1 MVRMKIYVVHPGDS
15 LYAVSRRF
23 GVSVDTLI
31 YYNQIANPARLVVG
45 QTLVIPDG
53 ASGGTLGEMEVNAY
67 AYPGIKDAVLT
78 EYLPY
83 LTYLTPFTWMADA
96 EGGLTSPGDASLIT
110 AAYRNNVA
118 PMMSVANLNPEGGF
132 GSDIAHALL
141 TDQAAQDILVE
152 NIVAAVRKYDYY
164 GVIADFEYIY
174 GFDRASYNQFIKRL
188 ADVLHPLGCLLGV
201 ALAPKISASQQGL
214 LYTAH
219 DYAAQGATA
228 DFVVI
233 MTYEWG
239 YLYGA
244 PQAVSPVNKVR
255 KVLEYAVEEMPP
267 GKILMG
273 FSNYGYD
280 WTLPWRQ
287 GTAARVVANAN
298 AVTLAVTENT
308 AIMFDETAQA
318 PYFNYSDAEGRRH
331 VVWFEDARSA
341 KARLALVAEFGLR
354 GISWWTINDLF
365 RQGLFT
371 QESMYET
378 SKVF

>member
-1 MVRMKIYVVHPGDS
+1 MKIYVVRPGDS
-15 LYAVSRRF
+15 LYSVARRY
-23 GVSVDTLI
+23 GVSVDTLV
-31 YYNQIANPARLVVG
+31 YDNQIAFPERLAVG
-45 QTLVIPDG
+45 QTLVIPDSTPGG
-53 ASGGTLGEMEVNAY
+53 ALGEMETNGY
-67 AYPGIKDAVLT
+67 AYPGIAGDVLA

-96 EGGLTSPGDASLIT
+96 AGGLTPPGDAALVT
-110 AAYRNNVA
+110 AAYARNVA
-118 PMMSVANLNPEGGF
+118 PLMSVANLKPGGGF
-132 GSDIAHALL
+132 GSDIAHALF
-141 TDQAAQDILVE
+141 TDAAAQDALIG
-152 NIVAAVRKYDYY
+152 NIVAAVREYDYY

-174 GFDRASYNQFIKRL
+174 GFDRESYNQFTKRL
-188 ADVLHPLGCLLGV
+188 AEVLHPLGCLLGV
-201 ALAPKISASQQGL
+201 ALAPKISADQQGL

-255 KVLEYAVEEMPP
+255 RVLEYAVTEMPP

-298 AVTLAVTENT
+298 AVTLAVMKNV
-308 AIMFDETAQA
+308 AIQFDDTAQA

-341 KARLALVAEFGLR
+341 KARLALVSEFGLR
-354 GISWWTINDLF
+354 GVSWWTINDLF
-365 RQGLFT
+365 RQGLLT
-371 QESMYET
+371 QESLYGT
-378 SKVF
+378 AKVL